1 MDEIKHESVQVQMPL
16 PFTFDY
22 GRVSIN
28 AIIHDE
34 LNCLILT
41 CHIFNFHVLDSE

>member
-1 MDEIKHESVQVQMPL
+1 MPL
-16 PFTFDY
+16 LLPFAVDY

-34 LNCLILT
+34 LKSLILT
-41 CHIFNFHVLDSE
+41 CHVSISLVVDRE